1 MIISNSSPL
10 ILLARINKLGIIKE
24 IYKKIYIPK
33 AVYSEVIVRGKEEKY
48 SDAFIIERAVDDFIF
63 IKELKEENLRESKKL
78 NDVIGMGESEAITLA
93 IQERAQLLLIDNLEP
108 RKIAEVKNIKCRS
121 TPGIILEALH
131 KEKITVEEYKNSIIK
146 LAEYAWLSGDIVAYF
161 LEQADKSR
169 RKK

>member
-33 AVYSEVIVRGKEEKY
+33 AVYNEVIVRGKEEKY

>member
-33 AVYSEVIVRGKEEKY
+33 AVYNEVIVRGKEEKY

-63 IKELKEENLRESKKL
+63 IRDLKEKNLRESKKL
-78 NDVIGMGESEAITLA
+78 NDVIGIGESEAITLA
-93 IQERAQLLLIDNLEP
+93 IQERASLLLIDNLEP

-131 KEKITVEEYKNSIIK
+131 REKITVEEYKNSIIK

-161 LEQADKSR
+161 LEQTNKSR

>member
-33 AVYSEVIVRGKEEKY
+33 AVYNEVIVRGKEEKY

-131 KEKITVEEYKNSIIK
+131 REKITVEEYKNSIIK

-161 LEQADKSR
+161 LEQTNKSR

>member
-33 AVYSEVIVRGKEEKY
+33 AVYNEVIVRGKEEKY

-63 IKELKEENLRESKKL
+63 IRDLKEKNLRESKKL
-78 NDVIGMGESEAITLA
+78 NDVIGIGESEAITLA
-93 IQERAQLLLIDNLEP
+93 IQERASLLLIDNLEP

>member
-33 AVYSEVIVRGKEEKY
+33 AVYNEVIVRGKEEKY

-78 NDVIGMGESEAITLA
+78 NDVIGMGESGAIIA
-93 IQERAQLLLIDNLEP
+93 NANNN
-108 RKIAEVKNIKCRS
+108 RK
-121 TPGIILEALH
+121 
-131 KEKITVEEYKNSIIK
+131 
-146 LAEYAWLSGDIVAYF
+146 F
-161 LEQADKSR
+161 
-169 RKK
+169 